1 MYSST
6 ATTVVLSKK
15 ALSVCASEEIL
26 NILNA
31 SIIIAT
37 SMMYLRLLAIAFIFN
52 IKIAKNLIIPMTLFA
67 VVGVLILFILYKKN
81 KPVKD
86 APINDKNP
94 LELGAAFIFAFL
106 FIAMMI
112 LTKFVITHYG
122 NEGLKILSFLIG
134 FTDIDPF
141 VLSLLTGK
149 FQINTELISSAI
161 IIAAGSNNILK
172 AIYAVIF
179 SKQNTKKAGFLLFIL
194 GIFTIAYGIF
204 IF

>member
-1 MYSST
+1 MLNKIYLWLRKNLRFIQIARSLVGSLENKGYLLTGILGGLYSST

-94 LELGAAFIFAFL
+94 LE
-106 FIAMMI
+106 
-112 LTKFVITHYG
+112 
-122 NEGLKILSFLIG
+122 
-134 FTDIDPF
+134 
-141 VLSLLTGK
+141 
-149 FQINTELISSAI
+149 
-161 IIAAGSNNILK
+161 
-172 AIYAVIF
+172 
-179 SKQNTKKAGFLLFIL
+179 
-194 GIFTIAYGIF
+194 
-204 IF
+204 